1 MHRSQVRSVVF
12 CLHVLGAETSIM
24 EVVHP
29 SEAGIGNDMN
39 GNDMK
44 HDMKWIGMEWN
55 ESLIE

>member
-1 MHRSQVRSVVF
+1 
-12 CLHVLGAETSIM
+12 M